1 MPGAAIRGPDPAVAR
16 PAGVFSAQGR
26 DSTGVFS
33 QSRETGREV
42 LLKDS
47 WPEVRLIL
55 YVQV

>member
-47 WPEVRLIL
+47 WPKVRLI
-55 YVQV
+55 